1 MVTIEAGV
9 LQVISVSAR
18 RGSWNLKHWASFG
31 RCAWPRCFNSTVPA
45 LWAQAW
51 STQEGDKFSG
61 LVPSPATVGWI
72 SGNGRFAECLSNTAC
87 PTDIRLIS
95 FRVWTETDELMG
107 HFWKTI
113 FVLYSCV
120 LKMIVLWNKYL
131 TFFRVAGLNLRG
143 GGAWTSAASVLNAFL
158 LGEDPESGPERLYL
172 YLIWPERASG
182 ITRRN

>member
-18 RGSWNLKHWASFG
+18 RGSWNLKHGASFG

-72 SGNGRFAECLSNTAC
+72 SGNGRFAGCLSNTAC

-131 TFFRVAGLNLRG
+131 TFLGWLGSTLEGAELEHQLLQSWMLSSWEKTLSRARRDYIYISFGPRG
-143 GGAWTSAASVLNAFL
+143 PQ
-158 LGEDPESGPERLYL
+158 E
-172 YLIWPERASG
+172 
-182 ITRRN
+182 